1 MTTLNIKKLI
11 SFDVGIKN
19 MAYCIFDIDLSNNP
33 FSIKEWK
40 IMNMLETESQEI
52 TKTCNCEITIK
63 KKGNPLETKICGKTA
78 KYFKNNIEDTF
89 GNKYYCLTHS
99 KNSNYI
105 IPNESFY
112 QKTLKKKS
120 LEELIEFSKKFEIQ
134 TSEWKTKKKALET
147 LDTFFNERC
156 LEILKKTKKIKAGE
170 IDLISLGHNMKNLL
184 NQIPNIHDIDH
195 IIIENQI
202 SPIANRMKTIQGMLA
217 QYFIMT
223 TPNANIVFV
232 SSANKLK
239 QFQKSQTIS
248 NNATSSDYKQH
259 KLDGVYF
266 TKTILQNNHF
276 LTKWE
281 NILETKKKDDLADCF
296 LQGIW
301 YLYSK
306 KIIYYA
312 ENLKINSV

>member
-33 FSIKEWK
+33 FSINEWK
-40 IMNMLETESQEI
+40 IINMLESESELNEI
-52 TKTCNCEITIK
+52 TKTCDCEITIK

-78 KYFKNNIEDTF
+78 KYFKNN
-89 GNKYYCLTHS
+89 KYYCLTHC

-105 IPNESFY
+105 IPNESFS

-120 LEELIEFSKKFEIQ
+120 LDELIEFSKEFEIQ
-134 TSEWKTKKKALET
+134 TFEWKTKKKALET

-156 LEILKKTKKIKAGE
+156 LEIVKKTKKIKAGE

-184 NQIPNIHDIDH
+184 NQIPKIHDIDH

-223 TPNANIVFV
+223 TPNAKIEFV
-232 SSANKLK
+232 SSSNKLK
-239 QFQKSQTIS
+239 QFQKSQTTS
-248 NNATSSDYKQH
+248 NNAISSDYKQH

-266 TKTILQNNHF
+266 TKTILQNNRF
-276 LTKWE
+276 LTNWE
-281 NILETKKKDDLADCF
+281 YILETKKKDDLADCF

-306 KIIYYA
+306 KLIYYA